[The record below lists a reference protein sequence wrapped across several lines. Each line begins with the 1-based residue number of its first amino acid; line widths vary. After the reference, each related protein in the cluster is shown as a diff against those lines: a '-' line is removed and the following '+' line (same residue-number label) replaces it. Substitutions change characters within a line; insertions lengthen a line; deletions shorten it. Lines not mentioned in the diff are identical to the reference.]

1 MFRFV
6 TTAGGGYG
14 EPTRRDPAAVARAV
28 DNGWLSPEKAS
39 EVYAVALRLAA
50 DGIGHEVDA
59 EETARLRQA
68 RNGGAE
74 RLDGR

>member
-14 EPTRRDPAAVARAV
+14 DPTRREPAAVVRAV
-28 DNGWLSPEKAS
+28 DNGWLSPEKAA
-39 EVYAVALRLAA
+39 EVYAVALRRTD

-59 EETARLRQA
+59 DETARLRQA
-68 RNGGAE
+68 RNGGA
-74 RLDGR
+74 GA

>member
-14 EPTRRDPAAVARAV
+14 DPVRRDPAAVARAV
-28 DNGWLSPEKAS
+28 DNGWLSPEKA
-39 EVYAVALRLAA
+39 EDVYAVSLGLAA
-50 DGIGHEVDA
+50 DGIRHEVDA
-59 EETARLRQA
+59 DETARLRQA

-74 RLDGR
+74 A